1 MPYNFAIN
9 KTGADRGAASRVSF
23 DCMIDGYR
31 YCALYEPWPVAST
44 QLRQRKRSTDTPL
57 DSLLVLRDVV
67 QVEGTPRHG

>member
-9 KTGADRGAASRVSF
+9 KTGAVRGAASRVSF
-23 DCMIDGYR
+23 DSDGYR
-31 YCALYEPWPVAST
+31 SRCALYEPWPVAST
-44 QLRQRKRSTDTPL
+44 QLRQRKRSTATPL